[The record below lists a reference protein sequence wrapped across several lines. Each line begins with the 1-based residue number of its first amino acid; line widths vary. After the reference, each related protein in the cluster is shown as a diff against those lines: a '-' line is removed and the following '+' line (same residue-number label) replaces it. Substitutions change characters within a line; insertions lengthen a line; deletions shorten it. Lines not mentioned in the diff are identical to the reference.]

1 VRNPLVAKFSKFAPL
16 SARDIGLLETLCAP
30 EERFRAGANI
40 VIEGE
45 TPRPAFVVTHGM
57 ACRYRLMPDGRRQI
71 LGILIPGDFFDL
83 HGFLLRATDHSVVSI
98 GPTRIAAI
106 AREAVIDIIANH
118 PRIGAALW
126 WSALQEEAMLRERI
140 VALGR
145 RSARGRVAY
154 FCARSFGGNA

>member
-1 VRNPLVAKFSKFAPL
+1 MVSGNPLVAKFSQFALL
-16 SARDIGLLETLCAP
+16 SAKDIGLLEELCAP

-45 TPRPAFVVTHGM
+45 TLYPAFVVTHGM

-118 PRIGAALW
+118 PRIGETVSEMATWRPSLW
-126 WSALQEEAMLRERI
+126 
-140 VALGR
+140 R
-145 RSARGRVAY
+145 RTVS
-154 FCARSFGGNA
+154 